1 MAITKNTVLERIE
14 VLPAVDP
21 AGEATENTS
30 WPTVVVITHVTFDDD
45 TDDLLPVTNTI
56 TSYLEKFD
64 SEGNA
69 TDASAHGELVVNVC
83 NGAWEISGE

>member
-14 VLPAVDP
+14 VLPAVDA

-30 WPTVVVITHVTFDDD
+30 WPTVIVITHVTFDDD
-45 TDDLLPVTNTI
+45 SDDLLPVTNTI
-56 TSYLEKFD
+56 TSSLEKFD
-64 SEGNA
+64 SEGSA
-69 TDASAHGELVVNVC
+69 TDVSAHGELVVNVC